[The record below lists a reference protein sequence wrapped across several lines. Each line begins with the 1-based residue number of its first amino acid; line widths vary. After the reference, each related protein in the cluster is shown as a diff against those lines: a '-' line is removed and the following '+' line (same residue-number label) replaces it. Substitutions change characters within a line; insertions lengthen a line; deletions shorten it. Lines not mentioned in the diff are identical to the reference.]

1 MSKPTVD
8 LLIKDLDD
16 YALMDIMNI
25 IHQYELKYSVNQQQ
39 STTDNNDFRFQNVMK
54 HIVKN
59 NTILHESMQ
68 SLVEEYSEHV
78 YLYELGDLLIEK
90 CESITYMK

>member
-1 MSKPTVD
+1 MSKSTVD

-16 YALMDIMNI
+16 YALMDIMEI
-25 IHQYELKYSVNQQQ
+25 IHQYELKYSVNRQE
-39 STTDNNDFRFQNVMK
+39 SIADNNDFRFQDVMK
-54 HIVKN
+54 RIVQN

-78 YLYELGDLLIEK
+78 SSYELGDLLIKK